1 MKQAEYPALYK
12 RVYALFENVTPLKTD
27 CGVLCGGACCRG
39 DENTG
44 MLLFPGEQTALR
56 VTENNGQR
64 IAVCAGACERSAR
77 PLSCRIFPLFP
88 CVDHNGKVRVRVD
101 PRALGVCP
109 LARQWENVR
118 FDPRFRRRV
127 KKAGKLLLRDPACAA
142 FLREITA
149 ELEEISSF
157 NEILK

>member
-1 MKQAEYPALYK
+1 
-12 RVYALFENVTPLKTD
+12 
-27 CGVLCGGACCRG
+27 
-39 DENTG
+39 